1 MSINNQ
7 EKTKVIFD
15 TDIGSDIDDAIALA
29 YLLAQEECDLLGIT
43 TVSGDT
49 IKRAKLAS
57 IFCKIAKQKVP
68 IIAGQENRL
77 DGSSR
82 QPKVPHSLVLSKW
95 EHESKFSKKDPVEFI
110 AEIVRKYPHQIVLLA
125 VGPMTNIASLF
136 LKYPDIPPLLKSLR
150 LMSGS
155 FFSPKDSPIAEW
167 NVYCDPKAAQV
178 VYGTSVSSHTSIGL
192 DVTLKL
198 DMNPEEVSKRFSHDL
213 LKPIIDMSD
222 IWFSEREKIFF
233 HDPLAALT
241 IFEDNVCTYSN
252 GLVSIKRSMDRLDGI
267 TGLTE
272 NNNGPHSIATTVNKE
287 IFFESYFRIFENK
300 IK

>member
-29 YLLAQEECDLLGIT
+29 YLLSQEKCDLLGIT

-49 IKRAKLAS
+49 VKRAKLAS
-57 IFCKIAKQKVP
+57 IFCKIAKKEVP
-68 IIAGQENRL
+68 IIPGQENRL

-95 EHESKFSKKDPVEFI
+95 EHESKFSKKNSTEFI
-110 AEIVRKYPHQIVLLA
+110 AEMVRKHPYQIVLLG

-136 LKYPDIPPLLKSLR
+136 LKYSDIPPLLKSLR

-155 FFSPKDSPIAEW
+155 FFSPEDSPIAEW

-178 VYGTSVSSHTSIGL
+178 VYSTSVPSHISFGL

-198 DMNPEEVSKRFSHDL
+198 DMNPEQVNKRFNHDL

-222 IWFSEREKIFF
+222 IWFNEREKIFF
-233 HDPLAALT
+233 HDPLAALS
-241 IFEDNVCTYSN
+241 IFNYEVCKYTK
-252 GLVSIKRSMDRLDGI
+252 GIVSIKRSLNRMDGI
-267 TGLTE
+267 TDLTE
-272 NNNGPHSIATTVNKE
+272 NNKGPHNIATTVKKE
-287 IFFESYFRIFENK
+287 IFFESYFTVFENK

>member
-1 MSINNQ
+1 VSINNQ
-7 EKTKVIFD
+7 QKIKVIFD

-29 YLLAQEECDLLGIT
+29 YLLAQDKCDLLGIT

-49 IKRAKLAS
+49 IKRAELAS
-57 IFCKIAKQKVP
+57 IFCKIAKKEIP
-68 IIAGQENRL
+68 IIAGQANRL
-77 DGSSR
+77 DAPSR
-82 QPKVPHSLVLSKW
+82 QPQVPHSLVLSKW
-95 EHESKFSKKDPVEFI
+95 EHDSNFSQKNSIDFI
-110 AEIVRKYPHQIVLLA
+110 ADMVRKYPYQIVLLA

-136 LKYPDIPPLLKSLR
+136 LKYPDIPPLLNSLR
-150 LMSGS
+150 LMAGS
-155 FFSPKDSPIAEW
+155 FFSVEDSPIAEW
-167 NVYCDPKAAQV
+167 NVYCDPKAAQII
-178 VYGTSVSSHTSIGL
+178 YGTSVPHHTSIGL

-222 IWFSEREKIFF
+222 IWFNEREKIFF

-241 IFEDNVCTYSN
+241 IFDDNVCTYTN

-267 TGLTE
+267 TDLTE
-272 NNNGPHSIATTVNKE
+272 SINGPHSIAKTVKKE
-287 IFFESYFRIFENK
+287 IFFESYFKVFENK